1 MLFKPLVNVNIGS
14 IVFTIPS
21 QFNYPGV
28 FQFDNC
34 LMIGR
39 TTIPQPNCQLSRSQG
54 QTLVTLVPAN
64 YDNQVKII
72 QIGTVSQTN

>member
-1 MLFKPLVNVNIGS
+1 MLFKPLVNLTIGS

-28 FQFDNC
+28 YQFDNC

-39 TTIPQPNCQLSRSQG
+39 
-54 QTLVTLVPAN
+54 
-64 YDNQVKII
+64 
-72 QIGTVSQTN
+72 